1 MILSLLL
8 NYFCMKKINSTPR
21 RMEWTYLDNYLLLIT
36 VNEYL
41 LIKHFRINFLIK
53 LEINQFKKF
62 FNLSRMN
69 YESNKSI

>member
-8 NYFCMKKINSTPR
+8 NNFCMKKINSTPR
-21 RMEWTYLDNYLLLIT
+21 RMEWTYLDNYLLLIS

-41 LIKHFRINFLIK
+41 LIKHFRFNFLIK

>member
-8 NYFCMKKINSTPR
+8 NYFCMKKIKSTPR

-41 LIKHFRINFLIK
+41 LIKHFSINFLIK
-53 LEINQFKKF
+53 LEINQYKKF
-62 FNLSRMN
+62 FILNRMN
-69 YESNKSI
+69 YESKKFI

>member
-41 LIKHFRINFLIK
+41 LIKHFRFNFLIK

-62 FNLSRMN
+62 FNLSMMN